1 MELEIIMLSEVRQR
15 QMSYNIVYVRNL
27 KNDINE
33 FICKTEINSHRKQ
46 TWLSKEKVK
55 GKLGA

>member
-1 MELEIIMLSEVRQR
+1 
-15 QMSYNIVYVRNL
+15 MSYNIVYVRNL

>member
-1 MELEIIMLSEVRQR
+1 
-15 QMSYNIVYVRNL
+15 MSHDIAYVRNL

-46 TWLSKEKVK
+46 TYGYQRKK
-55 GKLGA
+55 